1 VITTSTVTT
10 VPQPSPFHTAQR
22 AIHVLEAD
30 PDLAADVPPDQLRR
44 ATEAALAPVQ
54 VWSRGPWDVGAESI
68 DGRGHLG
75 MLILD
80 GLLARRVTLGE
91 RTAIELLGPGDVLR
105 PWVRTDFMLA
115 DVNWTVIDGLRMASL
130 DGAFARRVAPW
141 PQIAGNLSD
150 RILMRARVLAFHLA
164 VCHVVTVEERLL
176 LILWHFAE
184 RWGRMTRDGATVRL
198 GLTHELL
205 AGVVGARRPPVTTA
219 LSALAQKGLV
229 HRKDEGTWLLPGAP
243 PESFAELHRQLGSSI
258 ER

>member
-1 VITTSTVTT
+1 VTAPSTVAPVSETSVFQT
-10 VPQPSPFHTAQR
+10 SQR
-22 AIHVLEAD
+22 VIHVLEAD
-30 PDLAADVPPDQLRR
+30 PDLAANIPPDQVRV
-44 ATEAALAPVQ
+44 ATEGAIAPID
-54 VWSRGPWDVGAESI
+54 VWSPGPWDVGAESI

-75 MLILD
+75 MLIVD
-80 GLLARRVTLGE
+80 GLLARRVSLGA

-105 PWVRTDFMLA
+105 PWVRSDFTLA

-130 DGAFARRVAPW
+130 DAAFARRIAPW

-150 RILMRARVLAFHLA
+150 RILLRARVLAFHLA

-184 RWGRMTRDGATVRL
+184 RWGRMTRDGAIVRL

-229 HRKDEGTWLLPGAP
+229 HRQDDGTWLLPGAP